1 MEARIEINAEKHV
14 GTINPDIYGHFLELA
29 YRCFYGGLWAE
40 MLAMRKF
47 EGDDGEGRQYGV
59 VKPWYP
65 IRRGEGIHF
74 VHDNTTFYCGSQSQK
89 IVVRKAMDQPVGI
102 GQGSLHFEQGRT
114 YEVRLNLKQE
124 GIASPIVVALS
135 GERGTY
141 TRHEIAPEGT
151 DWTRVSFRMTPSESD
166 PKGSFTVTFTGSGTL
181 WLGTASLMPED
192 NVSGYR
198 RDVIEAFRQIA
209 PPNIRWPGGNFVSH
223 YNWKDGLG
231 DRDRRPPRPNYA
243 YQGAVGEEWEGGK
256 PWEPNDVGIDEF
268 MELCRLTGAR
278 PYVAVNAGNGTPEE
292 AARLVEYC
300 NGPADSP
307 QGSKRAANGYP
318 EPYGVELWGIGNEMF
333 GNWQGGHVDEE
344 TYARWHRDFARA
356 MQAVD
361 PSIKLVASGGR
372 HWFYPEWNQALF
384 RTAGEYVDYLS
395 LHSYAKKY
403 RSHMEKKDLQDPDF
417 AREFYY
423 YIVSSPYGI
432 EEQIELTGRE
442 ICAAFPEGPQIAVAF
457 DEWNCWAY
465 RAPRLEVDFALRDG
479 LYTAGIIHA
488 FRRQCDVVKLAN
500 FSMTVN
506 CLAMIRVN
514 RFGLFFNPQ
523 YLVFR
528 MYMNHQG
535 PVLLES
541 SVECDTY
548 PAPEYEQGRPQ
559 AIGNIPYLDASA
571 TLSEDGETLYLGIIN
586 MHDAETVEAGIN
598 INGWEPG
605 PEGRVIRLDG
615 QHYMI
620 ENSFESPD
628 NITVREEELRGVG
641 GSFKYRFPPHS
652 VTVMELYRQGVNGS

>member
-1 MEARIEINAEKHV
+1 MEARIGINAEKHV

-40 MLAMRKF
+40 ILAMRKF

-65 IRRGEGIHF
+65 IGRDEGTHF

-89 IVVRKAMDQPVGI
+89 IVVHKEVDHPVGI

-114 YEVRLNLKQE
+114 CEVRLNLKQE
-124 GIASPIVVALS
+124 GIASPIVVTLS
-135 GERGTY
+135 GEHGIY
-141 TRHEIAPEGT
+141 ASHDIVPEGT

-166 PKGSFTVTFTGSGTL
+166 PKGSFTVTFTGCGTL
-181 WLGTASLMPED
+181 WLGTASLMPGD

-223 YNWKDGLG
+223 YHWKDGLG

-268 MELCRLTGAR
+268 MELCGLTGAR
-278 PYVAVNAGNGTPEE
+278 PYMAVNAGNGTSEE
-292 AARLVEYC
+292 AADLVEYC
-300 NGPADSP
+300 NGPAGSP
-307 QGSKRAANGYP
+307 HGSMRAANGHA
-318 EPYGVELWGIGNEMF
+318 EPYGIELWGIGNEMF
-333 GNWQGGHVDEE
+333 GSWQGGHVDEE
-344 TYARWHRDFARA
+344 TYARRHRDIARA
-356 MQAVD
+356 MRAVD

-384 RTAGEYVDYLS
+384 RTAGEYIDYLS

-403 RSHMEKKDLQDPDF
+403 RSHMKKEDLQDPDF

-423 YIVSSPYGI
+423 YIVSSPYGV

-442 ICAAFPEGPQIAVAF
+442 ICAAFPESPQIAVAF

-488 FRRQCDVVKLAN
+488 FRRQCDVLKLAN
-500 FSMTVN
+500 FAMTVN
-506 CLAMIRVN
+506 CLPMIRVSQAGM
-514 RFGLFFNPQ
+514 FLNPQ
-523 YLVFR
+523 YLVFD
-528 MYMNHQG
+528 MYLNHQG
-535 PVLLES
+535 PILLES

-571 TLSEDGETLYLGIIN
+571 TMSSDGEALYLAVINRHRSEIIRSRIGIK
-586 MHDAETVEAGIN
+586 
-598 INGWEPG
+598 GWRPG
-605 PEGRVIRLDG
+605 PQGLVVRLEGE
-615 QHYMI
+615 HYMD
-620 ENSFESPD
+620 ENTFEEPDRIWISEKPADDFGLSFTWD
-628 NITVREEELRGVG
+628 
-641 GSFKYRFPPHS
+641 FPKHS
-652 VTVMELYRQGVNGS
+652 VTILQLHKHERVN